1 MNKKCVANQ
10 KSKRK
15 ELELLRKKDKA
26 SAQEILRMHQ
36 EVRNV
41 REASRRALE
50 DVTAMCEALMVAAMD
65 GRAEITIY
73 PFAQK
78 NADKVLGLQALDDGG
93 IVCRLVSPGEVGADA

>member
-1 MNKKCVANQ
+1 MNKQCVAKQ

-15 ELELLRKKDKA
+15 ELELLRKKDRA
-26 SAQEILRMHQ
+26 SVQEILRLHQ

-65 GRAEITIY
+65 GREEIVIY
-73 PFAQK
+73 PFADK
-78 NADKVLGLQALDDGG
+78 LADRVLGLQALDDGG
-93 IVCRLVSPGEVGADA
+93 IVCRLVSPGEGGADA